1 MAEPLRRVA
10 VLTHTDPRTTAATL
24 ADLATEGHRLG
35 LDLVVPLDE
44 GVKHGFDAANG
55 FRVVGDDELRRVDL
69 CLVLGGD
76 GTILRALGRML
87 GSGVPTTG
95 VNFGNV
101 GFLAG
106 MRRSDWREGLERI
119 TRGSYTI
126 IELLTVEARL
136 NGEHFSAVNDVV
148 LARVRSQRVVRLVYE
163 VSGTRVGEMLC
174 DGMIVASPAG
184 STAYN
189 LSCAGPLVVWDAD
202 ALVLN
207 FIAPHS
213 LGFRPLVLRPDHV
226 IRVRNSSPTDEA
238 EILADGT
245 EVGRLCCGETV
256 EITAGAIRARLLVS
270 EGGSFYHNVE
280 EKLFNRASHVF

>member
-1 MAEPLRRVA
+1 MPEPLRRIA
-10 VLTHTDPRTTAATL
+10 VLTHFVAKTTDRTLRDL
-24 ADLATEGHRLG
+24 ADEARRLG
-35 LDLVVPLDE
+35 LELVVPADE
-44 GVKHGFDAANG
+44 ADKHRLSGADG
-55 FRVVGDDELRRVDL
+55 YRVVDDDELRAVDL

-106 MRRSDWREGLERI
+106 MHQVDWRTGLERI
-119 TRGSYTI
+119 TSGSYTV
-126 IELLTVEARL
+126 IELLTVEARW
-136 NGEHFSAVNDVV
+136 NGARQTAVNDIV
-148 LARVRSQRVVRLVYE
+148 LARVRSQRVLRLVYE

-226 IRVRNSSPTDEA
+226 IRVRNASPVDEA
-238 EILADGT
+238 EVLADGSG
-245 EVGRLCCGETV
+245 VGRLCCGETV
-256 EITAGAIRARLLVS
+256 EISAGATRARLLVQ

-280 EKLFNRASHVF
+280 EKLFNRARHAF

>member
-1 MAEPLRRVA
+1 MAESLKRIA

-24 ADLATEGHRLG
+24 RELAAEGHRLG

-44 GVKHGFDAANG
+44 GVKHGLDAADG
-55 FRVVGDDELRRVDL
+55 FRVVGDDELRTVDL

-106 MRRSDWREGLERI
+106 LRRSDWREGLERI
-119 TRGSYTI
+119 TNGSYTI

-136 NGEHFSAVNDVV
+136 NGARFAAVNDIVF
-148 LARVRSQRVVRLVYE
+148 ARVRSQRVVRLVYE

-238 EILADGT
+238 EILVDGT
-245 EVGRLCCGETV
+245 EVGRLCCGETI
-256 EITAGAIRARLLVS
+256 EITAGPTRARLLVT

>member
-1 MAEPLRRVA
+1 M
-10 VLTHTDPRTTAATL
+10 
-24 ADLATEGHRLG
+24 
-35 LDLVVPLDE
+35 
-44 GVKHGFDAANG
+44 
-55 FRVVGDDELRRVDL
+55 
-69 CLVLGGD
+69 LGGD

-106 MRRSDWREGLERI
+106 MRRSDWRDGLERI
-119 TRGSYTI
+119 VRGSYAI
-126 IELLTVEARL
+126 IDLLTVEARW
-136 NGEHFSAVNDVV
+136 NGARQMAVNDIV

-226 IRVRNSSPTDEA
+226 ITGAQR
-238 EILADGT
+238 LAHRRSRGARR
-245 EVGRLCCGETV
+245 RLGGGPPV
-256 EITAGAIRARLLVS
+256 LRRDRRDRRRRAPAR
-270 EGGSFYHNVE
+270 GCW
-280 EKLFNRASHVF
+280 

>member
-1 MAEPLRRVA
+1 MAEPLRRIG
-10 VLTHTDPRTTAATL
+10 VLTHHLPRTTAATL
-24 ADLATEGHRLG
+24 RDLAAEAPRLG
-35 LDLVVPLDE
+35 LELVVPADE
-44 GVKHGFDAANG
+44 RVKHGLEDG
-55 FRVVGDDELRRVDL
+55 DGYRVVDDDELRTVDL

-106 MRRSDWREGLERI
+106 MRRGDWRTGLERI
-119 TRGSYTI
+119 VRGSYSI
-126 IELLTVEARL
+126 IDLLTVEARW
-136 NGEHFSAVNDVV
+136 NGERHTAVNDIV

-189 LSCAGPLVVWDAD
+189 LSCNGPLVVWDAD

-213 LGFRPLVLRPDHV
+213 LGFRPLVLRSDHV
-226 IRVRNSSPTDEA
+226 IKVSNASPTDEA
-238 EILADGT
+238 EVLVDGS
-245 EVGRLCCGETV
+245 EAGRLCCGEAI
-256 EITAGAIRARLLVS
+256 EIAAGGARARLLVS
-270 EGGSFYHNVE
+270 EDGSFYHNVE
-280 EKLFNRASHVF
+280 EKLFNRARHDS

>member
-1 MAEPLRRVA
+1 MPNPLRRVA
-10 VLTHTDPRTTAATL
+10 VLTHHVAKTTDRTLREL
-24 ADLATEGHRLG
+24 AGEGRRLG
-35 LDLVVPLDE
+35 LELVVPPDE
-44 GVKHGFDAANG
+44 RDKHGLSAAEG
-55 FRVVGDDELRRVDL
+55 FRVVDDEGLRSVDL

-101 GFLAG
+101 GFLAS
-106 MRRSDWREGLERI
+106 MPQADWRSGLERI
-119 TRGSYTI
+119 VRGDYAVI
-126 IELLTVEARL
+126 DLLTVEARW
-136 NGEHFSAVNDVV
+136 NHERRVAVNDIV
-148 LARVRSQRVVRLVYE
+148 LARVRSQRVLRLVYE

-189 LSCAGPLVVWDAD
+189 LSCDGPLVVWDAE

-213 LGFRPLVLRPDHV
+213 LGFRPLVLRQDHV
-226 IRVRNSSPTDEA
+226 IRVRNASPSDEA
-238 EILADGT
+238 EVLADGSN
-245 EVGRLCCGETV
+245 VGRLCCGETV
-256 EITAGAIRARLLVS
+256 EIAAGSERARLLVRAD
-270 EGGSFYHNVE
+270 GSFYHNVE
-280 EKLFNRASHVF
+280 EKLFNRMRHDL

>member
-1 MAEPLRRVA
+1 MPSPLRRVA
-10 VLTHTDPRTTAATL
+10 VLTHHVAKTTGRTMREL
-24 ADLATEGHRLG
+24 ADEGRRLG
-35 LDLVVPLDE
+35 LEFVVPPDERDKHNLSDADGFQVVDDE
-44 GVKHGFDAANG
+44 G
-55 FRVVGDDELRRVDL
+55 LRSADL

-101 GFLAG
+101 GFLAS
-106 MRRSDWREGLERI
+106 MPQADWRSGFERI
-119 TRGSYTI
+119 VRGDYAI
-126 IELLTVEARL
+126 IDLLTVEARWDH
-136 NGEHFSAVNDVV
+136 ERRVAVNDIV
-148 LARVRSQRVVRLVYE
+148 LARVRSQRVLRLVYE

-189 LSCAGPLVVWDAD
+189 LSCDGPLVVWDAE

-213 LGFRPLVLRPDHV
+213 LGFRPLVLRQDHV
-226 IRVRNSSPTDEA
+226 IRVRNASPTDEA
-238 EILADGT
+238 EVLADGSIA
-245 EVGRLCCGETV
+245 GRLCCGETV
-256 EITAGAIRARLLVS
+256 EIAAGSERARLLVRAD
-270 EGGSFYHNVE
+270 GSFYHNVE
-280 EKLFNRASHVF
+280 EKLFNRTRHDL

>member
-10 VLTHTDPRTTAATL
+10 VLTHHLARTTGRTLHEL
-24 ADLATEGHRLG
+24 ADEGRRLG
-35 LDLVVPLDE
+35 LELVVPADE
-44 GVKHGFDAANG
+44 AAKHRLSEGHG
-55 FRVVGDDELRRVDL
+55 YRVVDDDELRAVDL

-106 MRRSDWREGLERI
+106 MRQADWRTGLERI
-119 TRGSYTI
+119 TQGSYTV
-126 IELLTVEARL
+126 IELLTVEARW
-136 NGEHFSAVNDVV
+136 NGARHMAVNDIV

-189 LSCAGPLVVWDAD
+189 LSCDGPLVVWDAD

-226 IRVRNSSPTDEA
+226 IRVSNASPTDEA
-238 EILADGT
+238 EVQADGT
-245 EVGRLCCGETV
+245 EVGRLCCGETI
-256 EITAGAIRARLLVS
+256 EIAAGETRARLLVS

-280 EKLFNRASHVF
+280 EKLFNRARHAF

>member
-1 MAEPLRRVA
+1 MPEPLRRVA
-10 VLTHTDPRTTAATL
+10 VLTHHLARTTDRTL
-24 ADLATEGHRLG
+24 HDLAAEAKRLG
-35 LDLVVPLDE
+35 LELMVPPDE
-44 GVKHGFDAANG
+44 ADKHRLSGSDG
-55 FRVVGDDELRRVDL
+55 YRIVDDDELRAVDL

-106 MRRSDWREGLERI
+106 MRQADWRSGLEHI
-119 TRGSYTI
+119 TTGSYTV
-126 IELLTVEARL
+126 IELLTVEARW
-136 NGEHFSAVNDVV
+136 NGERQIAVNDIVF
-148 LARVRSQRVVRLVYE
+148 ARVRSQRVLRLVYE

-226 IRVRNSSPTDEA
+226 IRVRNASPADEA
-238 EILADGT
+238 EVLADGSD
-245 EVGRLCCGETV
+245 VGRLCCGETI
-256 EITAGAIRARLLVS
+256 EISAGTTRARLLVQ

-280 EKLFNRASHVF
+280 EKLFNRARHAF